1 MLTREH
7 FQAIIGKYATADDE
21 DTLKDVSELM
31 GMYDEMSNP
40 QLQKERD
47 EYKEK
52 YENVVKEYKDRFL
65 SQKSPTDPEL
75 PEDEPDEDESP
86 EKYDDLF
93 S

>member
-1 MLTREH
+1 MLTREQ

-21 DTLKDVSELM
+21 DTLNDVSALM
-31 GMYDEMSNP
+31 DMYDKMSNP
-40 QLQKERD
+40 QLQQERD

-65 SQKSPTDPEL
+65 SPNSPTDPKL

-86 EKYDDLF
+86 EKFDDLF

>member
-1 MLTREH
+1 MLTREQ

-40 QLQKERD
+40 KLQQERD

-65 SQKSPTDPEL
+65 STNSKDPNL

>member
-1 MLTREH
+1 MLTREQ
-7 FQAIIGKYATADDE
+7 FQIIISKYATANDE
-21 DTLKDVSELM
+21 ATLKDVSELM
-31 GMYDEMSNP
+31 GTYDEMSNP
-40 QLQKERD
+40 QLQQERD

-65 SQKSPTDPEL
+65 SPNSTEDPKL

-86 EKYDDLF
+86 EKFDDLF

>member
-1 MLTREH
+1 MLTREQ

-21 DTLKDVSELM
+21 ATLKDVSDLM

-40 QLQKERD
+40 QLQQERD

-65 SQKSPTDPEL
+65 SPNSPVDPKF
-75 PEDEPDEDESP
+75 PEDDHDEDESP
-86 EKYDDLF
+86 EKFDDLF

>member
-1 MLTREH
+1 MLTREQ
-7 FQAIIGKYATADDE
+7 FQTIIGKYATADDE
-21 DTLKDVSELM
+21 ATLKDVSDLM

-40 QLQKERD
+40 QLQQERD
-47 EYKEK
+47 DYKAK

-65 SQKSPTDPEL
+65 APNSPADPKL
-75 PEDEPDEDESP
+75 PEDEHDDESP

>member
-1 MLTREH
+1 MLTREQ

-40 QLQKERD
+40 QLQQERD

-65 SQKSPTDPEL
+65 SSNSKDPKL

-86 EKYDDLF
+86 EKFDDLF

>member
-1 MLTREH
+1 MLTREQ

-40 QLQKERD
+40 QLQQERD

-52 YENVVKEYKDRFL
+52 YENVVKEYTDRFL
-65 SQKSPTDPEL
+65 SPNSPVDPKL
-75 PEDEPDEDESP
+75 PEDEPDEYESR
-86 EKYDDLF
+86 ERFDDLL

>member
-1 MLTREH
+1 MLTREQ
-7 FQAIIGKYATADDE
+7 FQTIIGKYATADDE
-21 DTLKDVSELM
+21 ATLKDVSDLM

-40 QLQKERD
+40 ALQQERD
-47 EYKEK
+47 DYKAK
-52 YENVVKEYKDRFL
+52 YENVVKEYKDRL
-65 SQKSPTDPEL
+65 LAPNSPADPKL

>member
-1 MLTREH
+1 MLTREQ

-21 DTLKDVSELM
+21 ATLKDVSDLM
-31 GMYDEMSNP
+31 TTFDEMWNR
-40 QLQKERD
+40 QVEQERD
-47 EYKEK
+47 EYKEE

-65 SQKSPTDPEL
+65 APNSRSDPKL

>member
-1 MLTREH
+1 MLTREQ

-21 DTLKDVSELM
+21 DTLNDVSALM
-31 GMYDEMSNP
+31 DMYDKMSNP
-40 QLQKERD
+40 QLQQERD
-47 EYKEK
+47 EYKAK

-65 SQKSPTDPEL
+65 SPNSTTDPKL

>member
-1 MLTREH
+1 MLTREQ

-21 DTLKDVSELM
+21 ATLKDVSDLM

-40 QLQKERD
+40 QLQQERD

-65 SQKSPTDPEL
+65 SPTSPTDPKL

-86 EKYDDLF
+86 EKFDDLF

>member
-1 MLTREH
+1 MLTREQ

-21 DTLKDVSELM
+21 DTLKDVSALM

-40 QLQKERD
+40 QLQQERD

-65 SQKSPTDPEL
+65 SPNSKGPNL

-86 EKYDDLF
+86 EKFDDLF

>member
-1 MLTREH
+1 MLTREQ
-7 FQAIIGKYATADDE
+7 FQAIIGKYAMADDE
-21 DTLKDVSELM
+21 ATLKDVSDLM
-31 GMYDEMSNP
+31 GMYDEMSDP
-40 QLQKERD
+40 QLQQERD

-65 SQKSPTDPEL
+65 SPNSPADPKL

>member
-1 MLTREH
+1 VLTREQ
-7 FQAIIGKYATADDE
+7 FQTIIGKYATADDE
-21 DTLKDVSELM
+21 DTLKDVSDLM
-31 GMYDEMSNP
+31 TTFDEMSNP
-40 QLQKERD
+40 QLQQERD

-65 SQKSPTDPEL
+65 TPNSPADPKL
-75 PEDEPDEDESP
+75 PEYESDEDESP

>member
-1 MLTREH
+1 MLTREQ

-21 DTLKDVSELM
+21 DTLKDVSALM

-40 QLQKERD
+40 QLQQERD

-65 SQKSPTDPEL
+65 SPNSPADPKL
-75 PEDEPDEDESP
+75 PEDEPVEDESP
-86 EKYDDLF
+86 EKFDDLF

>member
-1 MLTREH
+1 MLTREQ

-21 DTLKDVSELM
+21 ATLKDVSDLM
-31 GMYDEMSNP
+31 TTFDEMSNP
-40 QLQKERD
+40 QLQQERD

-65 SQKSPTDPEL
+65 SPSDPKL
-75 PEDEPDEDESP
+75 PEDGPDEDESP
-86 EKYDDLF
+86 EKFDDLF

>member
-1 MLTREH
+1 MLTREQ
-7 FQAIIGKYATADDE
+7 FQTIIGKYATADDE
-21 DTLKDVSELM
+21 DTLKDVSALM

-40 QLQKERD
+40 QLQQERD

-65 SQKSPTDPEL
+65 TPNSPADSKL

>member
-1 MLTREH
+1 MLTREQ
-7 FQAIIGKYATADDE
+7 FQTIIGRYATADDE
-21 DTLKDVSELM
+21 ATLKDVSDLM

-40 QLQKERD
+40 QLQQERD

-65 SQKSPTDPEL
+65 APNSPADPKL
-75 PEDEPDEDESP
+75 PEDEPDESP

>member
-1 MLTREH
+1 MLTREQ

-21 DTLKDVSELM
+21 ATLKDVSDLM

-40 QLQKERD
+40 QLQQERD

-65 SQKSPTDPEL
+65 SPADSKL

>member
-1 MLTREH
+1 MLTREQ

-21 DTLKDVSELM
+21 DTLKDVSALM

-40 QLQKERD
+40 QLQQERD

-65 SQKSPTDPEL
+65 SPNSPEYPKLT
-75 PEDEPDEDESP
+75 EDEPDEDESP
-86 EKYDDLF
+86 EKFDDLF

>member
-1 MLTREH
+1 MLTREQ
-7 FQAIIGKYATADDE
+7 FQTIIGKYATSDDE
-21 DTLKDVSELM
+21 ATLKDVSALM

-40 QLQKERD
+40 QLQQERD
-47 EYKEK
+47 DYKAK

-65 SQKSPTDPEL
+65 APNPQKDDEP
-75 PEDEPDEDESP
+75 PEDEPEDESP

>member
-1 MLTREH
+1 MLTREQ

-21 DTLKDVSELM
+21 DTLQDVSALM

-40 QLQKERD
+40 QLQQERD

-65 SQKSPTDPEL
+65 SPNSPVDPKL
-75 PEDEPDEDESP
+75 PEDESDEDESP

>member
-1 MLTREH
+1 MLTREQ
-7 FQAIIGKYATADDE
+7 FQTIIGKYATADDE
-21 DTLKDVSELM
+21 DTLKD
-31 GMYDEMSNP
+31 EMSNP
-40 QLQKERD
+40 QLQQERD

-65 SQKSPTDPEL
+65 TPNSPADPKLSEY
-75 PEDEPDEDESP
+75 ESDEDESP

>member
-1 MLTREH
+1 MLTREQ

-21 DTLKDVSELM
+21 DTLKDVSALM

-40 QLQKERD
+40 QLQQERD

-65 SQKSPTDPEL
+65 SPNSPVDPKL
-75 PEDEPDEDESP
+75 PEDEPYEDESP

>member
-1 MLTREH
+1 MLTREQ
-7 FQAIIGKYATADDE
+7 FQSIIGKYATADDE
-21 DTLKDVSELM
+21 ATLKDVSDLM

-40 QLQKERD
+40 QLQQERD

-65 SQKSPTDPEL
+65 SPKSEDPKL

-86 EKYDDLF
+86 EKFDDLF

>member
-1 MLTREH
+1 MLTREQ

-21 DTLKDVSELM
+21 ATLKDVSDLM

-40 QLQKERD
+40 QLQQERD

-65 SQKSPTDPEL
+65 SPADPKL
-75 PEDEPDEDESP
+75 PGDEHDEDESP
-86 EKYDDLF
+86 EKFDDLF

>member
-1 MLTREH
+1 MLTREQ
-7 FQAIIGKYATADDE
+7 FQTIIGKYATADDE
-21 DTLKDVSELM
+21 ATLKDVSDLM

-40 QLQKERD
+40 QLQQERD
-47 EYKEK
+47 DYKAK

-65 SQKSPTDPEL
+65 APNSPKDDDP
-75 PEDEPDEDESP
+75 PEDEPDGESP

>member
-1 MLTREH
+1 MLTREQ

-21 DTLKDVSELM
+21 DTLKDVSALM

-40 QLQKERD
+40 QLQQERD

-65 SQKSPTDPEL
+65 SPNSPVDSKL

-86 EKYDDLF
+86 EKFDDLF

>member
-1 MLTREH
+1 MLTREQ

-21 DTLKDVSELM
+21 ATLKDVSDLM
-31 GMYDEMSNP
+31 TTFDEMSNP
-40 QLQKERD
+40 QLQQERD

-65 SQKSPTDPEL
+65 SPNSPADLKP
-75 PEDEPDEDESP
+75 PEDEPYEDESP
-86 EKYDDLF
+86 EKFDDLF

>member
-1 MLTREH
+1 MLTREQ

-21 DTLKDVSELM
+21 ATLKDVSDLM

-40 QLQKERD
+40 QLQQERD

-65 SQKSPTDPEL
+65 SPADPKL

-86 EKYDDLF
+86 EKFDDLF

>member
-1 MLTREH
+1 MLTREQ

-21 DTLKDVSELM
+21 ATLKDVSDLM
-31 GMYDEMSNP
+31 TTFDEMSNP
-40 QLQKERD
+40 QLQQERD

-65 SQKSPTDPEL
+65 SPTSKDPKL

-86 EKYDDLF
+86 EKFDDLF

>member
-1 MLTREH
+1 MLTREQ

-21 DTLKDVSELM
+21 ATLKDVSDLM
-31 GMYDEMSNP
+31 TTFDEMSNP
-40 QLQKERD
+40 QLQQERD

-65 SQKSPTDPEL
+65 SPNSPVDPKN
-75 PEDEPDEDESP
+75 PEDEPDDDESP
-86 EKYDDLF
+86 EKFDDLF

>member
-1 MLTREH
+1 MLTREQ

-21 DTLKDVSELM
+21 DTLKDVSALM

-40 QLQKERD
+40 QLRQERD

-65 SQKSPTDPEL
+65 SPNSPADPKL
-75 PEDEPDEDESP
+75 PEDETDEDESP

>member
-1 MLTREH
+1 MLTREQ
-7 FQAIIGKYATADDE
+7 FQAIIGKYVTADDE
-21 DTLKDVSELM
+21 DTLKDVSALM

-40 QLQKERD
+40 QLQQERD

-65 SQKSPTDPEL
+65 SPNSPADPKL
-75 PEDEPDEDESP
+75 PEDEDEPP
-86 EKYDDLF
+86 EKFDDLF